1 MHRSLQD
8 LPVGKQVQNGAC
20 GRHPV
25 LFLSC
30 FKRVPPQLWR
40 GVTRRHPTP
49 PEIKLPY
56 PDSGYELVY
65 EPPVRGFSLA
75 NTTGR
80 YYTCRRPLLCL
91 NFLSLSPRQEIST
104 GLCSNRNAR
113 RKKKEGEA
121 EFTGNFLSPLSCC
134 RYSLTLLLFFC
145 RHFLTLPVRFCLQKN
160 VWKE

>member
-30 FKRVPPQLWR
+30 LKRAPPQLWQ

-65 EPPVRGFSLA
+65 EPPVWGFSLA

-80 YYTCRRPLLCL
+80 YYTCRETFALLEL
-91 NFLSLSPRQEIST
+91 SFSFTSSRNFYWTLQQQE
-104 GLCSNRNAR
+104 CQKEEKR
-113 RKKKEGEA
+113 RRG
-121 EFTGNFLSPLSCC
+121 
-134 RYSLTLLLFFC
+134 
-145 RHFLTLPVRFCLQKN
+145 
-160 VWKE
+160 

>member
-8 LPVGKQVQNGAC
+8 LPAGKQVQNGAC
-20 GRHPV
+20 GRHSV

-30 FKRVPPQLWR
+30 LKRAPPQLWQ
-40 GVTRRHPTP
+40 GVTRRHSTP

-80 YYTCRRPLLCL
+80 YYTCRETYAVLEVCL
-91 NFLSLSPRQEIST
+91 SFASSRDFYWNLYHYQS
-104 GLCSNRNAR
+104 
-113 RKKKEGEA
+113 
-121 EFTGNFLSPLSCC
+121 
-134 RYSLTLLLFFC
+134 
-145 RHFLTLPVRFCLQKN
+145 QK
-160 VWKE
+160 